1 MNKPLRK
8 NLKLIQIINNTLIDL
23 PTPSNISMWWNFGSL
38 LGLCLVIQ
46 ITTGLFLAMHY
57 TADIEMAF
65 KSVIHI
71 CRNVNNGWLMRTM
84 HMNGASLFF
93 ICLYMHVG
101 RGLYYKS
108 YMLKETWIV
117 GVMIMFLTMA
127 TAFIGYVLPWGQMS
141 FWGATVI
148 TNLLSAIPYVGEMI
162 VQWIWG
168 GFAVDNPT
176 LSRFFSL
183 HFIMPFM
190 IMMMVMI
197 HLMILHHTGSN
208 NPLGVNSNT
217 EKISFHPF
225 FSLKDSITMIIALMM
240 LMLISL
246 QQPYMLGDPD
256 NFIKA
261 NPLVT
266 PPHIQPEWYF
276 LFAYAILRSIPNKLG
291 GVVALM
297 MSIMILLIM
306 PFYNKSKFQGTQF
319 YPMNQIWFW
328 TMVTTVIML
337 TWIGKQPVEEPYIKM
352 GQMLTLTY
360 FLYFMTNS
368 WMMNIWDN
376 MMMK

>member
-1 MNKPLRK
+1 MNKPMRK
-8 NLKLIQIINNTLIDL
+8 NMQLIKLVNNTLFDL

-38 LGLCLVIQ
+38 LGMCLMIQ
-46 ITTGLFLAMHY
+46 IITGLFLAMHY
-57 TADIEMAF
+57 TADTEMAF
-65 KSVIHI
+65 KSIIHI
-71 CRNVNNGWLMRTM
+71 CRNVNNGWMMRTI

-93 ICLYMHVG
+93 ICMYLHVG
-101 RGLYYKS
+101 RGLYYS
-108 YMLKETWIV
+108 SFLLKTTWIT

-148 TNLLSAIPYVGEMI
+148 TNLLSAIPYMGENI

-168 GFAVDNPT
+168 GYAVDNPT

-183 HFIMPFM
+183 HFILPF
-190 IMMMVMI
+190 IMSVMVMI
-197 HLMILHHTGSN
+197 HLTLLHNTGSN
-208 NPLGVNSNT
+208 NPLGMNSNI
-217 EKISFHPF
+217 EKISFHPY
-225 FSLKDSITMIIALMM
+225 FSLKDSITMIIAMM
-240 LMLISL
+240 LLMLISL

-291 GVVALM
+291 GVLALI
-297 MSIMILLIM
+297 MSIAILLIM
-306 PFYNKSKFQGTQF
+306 PFYNKSKFQGMQF
-319 YPMNQIWFW
+319 YPMNQAWFW
-328 TMVTTVIML
+328 IMITTVIML

-352 GQMLTLTY
+352 GQMLTAIYFAY
-360 FLYFMTNS
+360 FLTNT
-368 WMMNIWDN
+368 WMLNIWDKMIN
-376 MMMK
+376 